1 MRPPI
6 SQAVPELPSPDGAL
20 LEAARSAKSVDD
32 HARFVPRVAA
42 LHALEQMEPRR
53 TVAPGA
59 RLTVAA
65 FNAERLKN
73 VEATGALID
82 VAGAQATLLSEV
94 DCGMARSG
102 NRHAIRDLAGSRREG
117 YVYGVEFVELDLGDP
132 WEMRRHAGEHN
143 ARGLH
148 GNGIVTGLRL
158 GDAHVLPLE
167 ETGRWLPGREGAQR
181 RIGGRMAV
189 AARVADRAKPLWLVS
204 VHLESHSGAAD
215 RAAQIRR
222 LIAGLDA
229 LAPGADMVVGGDLN
243 TKELP
248 RDPAEWPLVLD
259 VPDQYEPLFG
269 HMRDA
274 GFGWSAANRAEPTQR
289 TGPMGHP
296 EPPFGKLDWL
306 FVRGVRAENPRV
318 IPALSPEGRP
328 LSDHEMVAADIL
340 LEG

>member
-1 MRPPI
+1 MRPLI
-6 SQAVPELPSPDGAL
+6 SQAVPELPSPDRTL
-20 LEAARSAKSVDD
+20 LEEARGAKSVDD
-32 HARFVPRVAA
+32 HTRFVPRIAA
-42 LHALEQMEPRR
+42 LHAIERMEAQRPI
-53 TVAPGA
+53 VPEA

-65 FNAERLKN
+65 FNAERLKF
-73 VEATGALID
+73 VGATKSLID
-82 VAGAQATLLSEV
+82 IAGAQATLLCEV

-102 NRHAIRDLAGSRREG
+102 NRHTIRDLATARREG

-132 WEMRRHAGEHN
+132 REMRRHAGEQN
-143 ARGLH
+143 ALGLH

-158 GDAHVLPLE
+158 GDVHLIPLE
-167 ETGRWLPGREGAQR
+167 ETGRWFLGRERVQR

-189 AARVADRAKPLWLVS
+189 AARVVERAKPLWLVS
-204 VHLESHSGAAD
+204 VHLESHSGPAD

-222 LIAGLDA
+222 LVAGLDA
-229 LAPGADMVVGGDLN
+229 IAPGADMVVGGDLN

-248 RDPAEWPLVLD
+248 RDPAEWPLILD

-269 HMRDA
+269 LMQDA
-274 GFGWSAANRAEPTQR
+274 GFGWTAANRAEPTQR

-318 IPALSPEGRP
+318 IPALSPESRP
-328 LSDHEMVAADIL
+328 ISDHEMVAVDIFP
-340 LEG
+340 